1 MSAITLDAEL
11 RARLSGLNE
20 QLEVRDEAGR
30 TVGHFVP
37 QELYRQL
44 LSSWG
49 RAKFGDTADREQA
62 LQEVRTEGGL
72 TTAEAVAHLEQLASR
87 SRGTP

>member
-11 RARLSGLNE
+11 RAKLNGLNE
-20 QLEVRDEAGR
+20 QLEVRDESGR

-37 QELYRQL
+37 HEMYRQL
-44 LSSWG
+44 LSSWV
-49 RAKFGDTADREQA
+49 RAKFGDTAEREQA

-72 TTAEAVAHLEQLASR
+72 TTVEAVAHLEQLAGG